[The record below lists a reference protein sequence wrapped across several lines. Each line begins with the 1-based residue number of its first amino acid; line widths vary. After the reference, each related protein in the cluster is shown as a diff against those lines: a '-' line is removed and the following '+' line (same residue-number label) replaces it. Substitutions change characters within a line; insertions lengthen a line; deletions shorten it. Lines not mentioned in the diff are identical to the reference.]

1 MFALKSYHRVRTIFL
16 VARLFFFV
24 LPFDLFYLVYF
35 HPLVCAC
42 VHAFLVTASSKAIA
56 SEADIYVTGCLM
68 RFDLK
73 CHFALHRWTNECTFY
88 LICSF
93 RMEVRALRSPFLFVH
108 TYSGTSIRV
117 SYRNDRFS
125 ILFAHFV
132 RALSHRMTEK

>member
-1 MFALKSYHRVRTIFL
+1 MFALKSYHRVRTIF
-16 VARLFFFV
+16 FFWSLASSSSF
-24 LPFDLFYLVYF
+24 FHSIYSIF